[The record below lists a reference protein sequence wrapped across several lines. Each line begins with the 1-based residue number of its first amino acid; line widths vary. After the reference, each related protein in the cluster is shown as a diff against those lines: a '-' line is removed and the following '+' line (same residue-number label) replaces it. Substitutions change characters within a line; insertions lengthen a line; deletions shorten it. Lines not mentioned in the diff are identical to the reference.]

1 MKHLPLILGAVGA
14 TILGWAIFKPSKASA
29 SPSQPKQLPG
39 APAKQLPGG
48 PAKTLP
54 GGIPT
59 PDAENRSLVAAALA
73 DLLANGKDPDA
84 MDAVADAVL
93 PYGFVAEA
101 AALHARAA
109 VLRAQHKP
117 QPALPGLPNLPPM
130 PVPVPVPPAVLVPGF
145 AVVTTSDPPPGG
157 DLKILD
163 APGGT
168 QIGGAHKNG
177 TVAVLQW
184 DAGTVGGSKWA
195 KVSWPGGD
203 DRSSRN
209 LESWPPCIGYVK
221 AQFLKA
227 SSTSPVAPP
236 PAVVP
241 VPGQP
246 AGQGRARVTTN
257 DAPPGGDLKILAS
270 PGGQQIGGADKNA
283 VVVVLVADA
292 GTDSSGSKW
301 SKIAWPGGSR
311 QDPPS
316 YSPEPVAGYVK
327 AKFLAATTDISG
339 GLSVGNIIKGDG
351 RTVLVASSSGMR
363 LRSKP
368 GAHGE
373 TLTLVPA
380 NTRVVLR
387 KVAPGPKGDPR
398 SPSPGGWALV
408 DYEGKTGW
416 VQSEWLV
423 G

>member
-145 AVVTTSDPPPGG
+145 AVVTTNDPPPTG
-157 DLKILD
+157 DLIVRD
-163 APGGT
+163 APNGS
-168 QIGGAHKNG
+168 QVGGAEKNG
-177 TVAVLQW
+177 TVAILQW

-195 KVSWPGGD
+195 KVSWPGGE
-203 DRSSRN
+203 R
-209 LESWPPCIGYVK
+209 WPACIGYVK

-257 DAPPGGDLKILAS
+257 DPPPAGDLVVRDQPGGS
-270 PGGQQIGGADKNA
+270 QIGGAEKSG
-283 VVVVLVADA
+283 VVNVLVADA
-292 GTDSSGSKW
+292 GTDGSGTKW
-301 SKIAWPGGSR
+301 AKISWAGGSR
-311 QDPPS
+311 WPAV
-316 YSPEPVAGYVK
+316 EGYVK